1 MEFKHETWPLL
12 SFKEEEKDINPNP
25 PYQRGLVWKDDK
37 KELLIDS
44 ILRKIDLP
52 KIYLRKISSP
62 KKWKYEIID
71 GQQRMKTL
79 WDYLNDK
86 FSLPEEADDLEID
99 GKKYSIESKKYSQ
112 LDSQIKIQRI
122 HKYALNVII
131 IENAEEDEIA
141 DLFFRLNNGVPLTP
155 AEVRH
160 SMPGKFS
167 KTVQDLSSH
176 NFFSKLSFANRRF
189 SHEQICAQ
197 MLAIE
202 LSEGPMDVRDK
213 YLSKI
218 YSEYKKN
225 MTPKKIEEFIGTLD
239 LLDNLFTS
247 KSRLLNKAQTINIFI
262 LISFLRKEKKI
273 EKKIQK
279 AFLSWYTRT
288 EPKRLKNYD
297 YKLLMTSSSSS
308 KNSIYNRFQILLIDY
323 KEEFFKDGFIELD
336 KKRVFDENQKVEIYA
351 NNNGTCQICK
361 KKVNER
367 NWHADHIIPWIKGGK
382 TEIKNGQVL
391 CPKDNLSKKDKIW
404 K

>member
-1 MEFKHETWPLL
+1 MEFKQTNWALL

-37 KELLIDS
+37 KELLMDS
-44 ILRKIDLP
+44 ILRQIDLP
-52 KIYLRKISSP
+52 KIYLRKNLT

-79 WDYLNDK
+79 WDFLNDK
-86 FSLPEEADDLEID
+86 FALSEEAEDLLID
-99 GKKYSIESKKYSQ
+99 NKFFNISGKKYSE
-112 LDSQIKIQRI
+112 LDSQVRTDRI
-122 HKYALNVII
+122 HKYNLSIII
-131 IENAEEDEIA
+131 IEHAEEDEIA

-167 KTVQDLSSH
+167 NTVKEMSSH
-176 NFFSKLSFANRRF
+176 IFFSKLSFANRRF

-197 MLAIE
+197 MLAVE
-202 LSEGPMDVRDK
+202 LNEGPMDIRDK
-213 YLSKI
+213 YLSKV
-218 YSEYKKN
+218 YSEYKKSLP
-225 MTPKKIEEFIGTLD
+225 TRRIEEFKLTLD
-239 LLDNLFTS
+239 LLDKLFTS
-247 KSRLLNKAQTINIFI
+247 KSRLLNKAQTVNIFI
-262 LISFLRKEKKI
+262 LLSFLRKENKI
-273 EKKIQK
+273 DKKIQK
-279 AFLSWYTRT
+279 EFLSWYTKS
-288 EPKRLKNYD
+288 EPKRMKNYD

-336 KKRVFDENQKVEIYA
+336 KKRIFDENQKAEIYS
-351 NNNGTCQICK
+351 NSNGTCQICK

-382 TEIKNGQVL
+382 TVVENGQVL